1 MSGQSLGMNA
11 LQTFEFTQRDGTT
24 PLRQTTNLMRPA

>member
-1 MSGQSLGMNA
+1 MSGLPLGTNA
-11 LQTFEFTQRDGTT
+11 PEEFEFTQRDGTT